1 MKRRISAVGA
11 ALALLAAVASAQPV
25 ERVVLMEMF
34 TNTS

>member
-1 MKRRISAVGA
+1 MRMGIIAAGA
-11 ALALLAAVASAQPV
+11 ALVLLSAAPAGQAV